1 MIIQLSLY
9 LYRSLFWSCIDLGI
23 IDCFWR
29 ILGVYILR
37 YRESIRI
44 GNLFQET
51 NGYVYINLQLA
62 TYVNDVFIFLLG
74 FCCFF
79 DTVKCLGF
87 CRFHRR
93 LSLFSETL
101 GCAKRFDGI
110 FIDAFDCI
118 YGFSDPFLFLISWSN
133 VELFNIIT
141 YSRNTVSK

>member
-74 FCCFF
+74 FC
-79 DTVKCLGF
+79 
-87 CRFHRR
+87 RFHRH
-93 LSLFSETL
+93 LSLFTETL
-101 GCAKRFDGI
+101 GHVRKDLMVFSLMFSI
-110 FIDAFDCI
+110 VFMAFLI
-118 YGFSDPFLFLISWSN
+118 LFYFLFLGQMWSCSTLLHTA
-133 VELFNIIT
+133 EMLF
-141 YSRNTVSK
+141 